1 MFLFSSVFGLPAHV
15 LLVHAA
21 VVFVPVAA
29 AAFIAIGWRKA
40 WRQRYG
46 LVMAAM
52 AVVGAGSAFLSQQT
66 GESLQH
72 SVRTAAQAAGAGRV
86 SFGDHPEQGSSAML
100 FAFLFAVAA
109 VAVVLFDRQ
118 QRASEDG
125 SKNSLPVWL
134 PGAAYAVALVPALL
148 AIVTMVAA
156 GHSGATLVW
165 QDLGNYVHS

>member
-1 MFLFSSVFGLPAHV
+1 
-15 LLVHAA
+15 
-21 VVFVPVAA
+21 
-29 AAFIAIGWRKA
+29 
-40 WRQRYG
+40 
-46 LVMAAM
+46 
-52 AVVGAGSAFLSQQT
+52 
-66 GESLQH
+66 
-72 SVRTAAQAAGAGRV
+72 
-86 SFGDHPEQGSSAML
+86 ML